1 MHTGRMGTVLR
12 LLGIGWYVALC
23 IIGGGIGGIWLDRWL
38 DTGPAL
44 TLTGILVGV
53 AAAVVGMYRM
63 LMAVLS
69 APAASVE
76 QDKEQ
81 HSVRSSQAP

>member
-1 MHTGRMGTVLR
+1 MQAGRMRTVLR

-23 IIGGGIGGIWLDRWL
+23 IIGGGIGGFWLDRWL

-44 TLTGILVGV
+44 TLTGILAGV

-69 APAASVE
+69 RPAD
-76 QDKEQ
+76 QDKE
-81 HSVRSSQAP
+81 HKSVRSSQAP

>member
-53 AAAVVGMYRM
+53 AAALVGMYRM

-69 APAASVE
+69 APAAFVE